1 MQKERQKG
9 FKLIKLRTKT
19 LKELDNLKA
28 GIEKEQPYLKGLISY
43 NAVIQMVLN
52 KKKIKL
58 SKYRYLKK
66 EK

>member
-1 MQKERQKG
+1 MQKETQKG
-9 FKLIKLRTKT
+9 FKLIKLRTET
-19 LKELDNLKA
+19 LKELNNLKA

-43 NAVIQMVLN
+43 NAVIQMILN

-58 SKYRYLKK
+58 SKYRYLKT